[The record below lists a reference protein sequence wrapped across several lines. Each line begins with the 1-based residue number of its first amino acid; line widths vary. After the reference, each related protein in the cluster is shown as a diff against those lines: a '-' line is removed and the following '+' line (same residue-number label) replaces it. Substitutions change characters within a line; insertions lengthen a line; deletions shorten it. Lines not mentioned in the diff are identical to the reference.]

1 MHGQQLN
8 QIANGR
14 EGFARPND
22 NGNHGQGVDTWPFI
36 STREKNIYLNPPSL
50 GRDLFRDWNTKH
62 QKIVDTK
69 DE

>member
-1 MHGQQLN
+1 MSATNRLDWCGWTVVCMHGQQLN

-36 STREKNIYLNPPSL
+36 GEVQGKKIY
-50 GRDLFRDWNTKH
+50 
-62 QKIVDTK
+62 I
-69 DE
+69 